1 MNDYCAGIA
10 YATGCLVSENGN
22 APYLVV
28 RNIDKFYPK
37 TIASET
43 GYKSYP
49 VTIENRET
57 QQWAVKVR
65 NVHEIPCHSDVSD
78 VHSFLRAYVEIH
90 GVLDAMNCK
99 KRNGE
104 KIHRLRLR
112 IYGNLDI
119 ISYINYII
127 PVPQKSVQE
136 VVTQTGRTYALYY
149 QSKNEILDI
158 LDWIS
163 GEPCNIKIWNSWKS
177 VIESIG

>member
-65 NVHEIPCHSDVSD
+65 NVHEIPCDRDVAD
-78 VHSFLRAYVEIH
+78 VHSFLWA
-90 GVLDAMNCK
+90 
-99 KRNGE
+99 
-104 KIHRLRLR
+104 
-112 IYGNLDI
+112 
-119 ISYINYII
+119 
-127 PVPQKSVQE
+127 
-136 VVTQTGRTYALYY
+136 
-149 QSKNEILDI
+149 
-158 LDWIS
+158 
-163 GEPCNIKIWNSWKS
+163 
-177 VIESIG
+177 